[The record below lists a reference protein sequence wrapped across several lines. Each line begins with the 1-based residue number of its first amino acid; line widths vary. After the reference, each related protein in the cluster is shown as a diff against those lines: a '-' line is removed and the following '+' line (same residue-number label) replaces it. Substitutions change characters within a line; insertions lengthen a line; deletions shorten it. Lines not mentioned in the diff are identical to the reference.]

1 MVLAMMRKLGLV
13 RSKRRLVV
21 LVGIAV
27 LLVAVLLV
35 LRVPGGSVAIRTGP
49 VGCYLSSIEG
59 ELVADPVAGV
69 AIIEP
74 SGRRRPVIWSR
85 AWTGRQ
91 SGSEVEVLNSRGKVE
106 YRTGSYVHLSGAP
119 DPDSDGWLAC
129 GLESI

>member
-1 MVLAMMRKLGLV
+1 LALHVTGGPV
-13 RSKRRLVV
+13 T
-21 LVGIAV
+21 
-27 LLVAVLLV
+27 
-35 LRVPGGSVAIRTGP
+35 LRTGSV
-49 VGCYLSSIEG
+49 GCNLSNIEG
-59 ELVADPVAGV
+59 ELVTDPVAGV

-85 AWTGRQ
+85 TWTGRQ
-91 SGSEVEVLNSRGKVE
+91 SGSEIEVLNSRGNVE